1 MSLPEVL
8 KPVGVALDST
18 SRAEVVAAVW
28 EAFDVA
34 ERVADAVAFEDGSG
48 ELQALVAARAST
60 VGRSLLPPPESGR
73 PVDVPPCRPARKAS
87 SRT

>member
-8 KPVGVALDST
+8 KPVDVALDST

-34 ERVADAVAFEDGSG
+34 EQVADAVAFEDGSG
-48 ELQALVAARAST
+48 ELQALD
-60 VGRSLLPPPESGR
+60 E
-73 PVDVPPCRPARKAS
+73 
-87 SRT
+87 